1 MSYFCDIYEN
11 VRILVTVCLFIS
23 IFLVLISFQIDSKYL
38 FKRMILIGFAGVV
51 ILSITL
57 VLLPSKG
64 FVCGV

>member
-11 VRILVTVCLFIS
+11 VRILVTVCFFIS

-38 FKRMILIGFAGVV
+38 FKRMLLIGFAGVV